1 MRFILS
7 YSLLLIIF
15 FITPVSVFADSQP
28 VVINEFSANTSGSGD
43 DQDWIELYNTTDDN
57 IDLSTYILKDLADHE
72 KNLEGS
78 IPAHGF
84 VVFDWGN
91 VLNKDKE
98 VIFLLNNGEEVG
110 KFSYDESD
118 QVMPGKGQSMGRRE
132 DNGNDWV
139 IFSSPSKG
147 TSNNS
152 ATIYFTPTPTPLNT
166 PIPTKIPTPTKTP
179 SPTRVPTLTRNP
191 TTSDPNN
198 SLLSKEPTGK
208 VLAESDEEEA
218 SDPAI
223 LDGIATVSSEL
234 LTPTDEVQPTIGLKT
249 LGVVRN
255 TTSGVI
261 IIIGSL
267 FFFAACGILLW
278 KKYR

>member
-1 MRFILS
+1 MRWILS
-7 YSLLLIIF
+7 YCLLFIISL
-15 FITPVSVFADSQP
+15 ITPVSVFADSP
-28 VVINEFSANTSGSGD
+28 SVVINEFSVAESD
-43 DQDWIELYNTTDDN
+43 DWIELYNPTDTDF
-57 IDLSTYILKDLADHE
+57 DLSGVLLRDETETNKKELTGIV
-72 KNLEGS
+72 
-78 IPAHGF
+78 PAKGF
-84 VVFDWGN
+84 LVIDWN
-91 VLNKDKE
+91 SLNKDHDTIRLIGNAEITQTYGTSELAAPQQAQSAGRKE
-98 VIFLLNNGEEVG
+98 DGTDEWVV
-110 KFSYDESD
+110 FST
-118 QVMPGKGQSMGRRE
+118 
-132 DNGNDWV
+132 
-139 IFSSPSKG
+139 PSKG

-152 ATIYFTPTPTPLNT
+152 SSVYLTPTPTPLNT
-166 PIPTKIPTPTKTP
+166 PTPTKIPTPTKTP

-191 TTSDPNN
+191 TTDDLNN

-234 LTPTDEVQPTIGLKT
+234 LTPTEEVQPTIGLKT